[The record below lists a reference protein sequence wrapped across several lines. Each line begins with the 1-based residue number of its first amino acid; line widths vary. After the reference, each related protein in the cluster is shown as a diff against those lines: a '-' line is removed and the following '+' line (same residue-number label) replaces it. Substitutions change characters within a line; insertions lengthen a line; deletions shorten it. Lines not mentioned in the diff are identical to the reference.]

1 MSPMRG
7 ACGYGRRRI
16 GLSAQWRPAT
26 RSSRVEIRVRE
37 DPAAM
42 VPVDLA
48 DLVVLAGR
56 LAALAVAPEAA
67 NAERTPVL

>member
-7 ACGYGRRRI
+7 ACGCGRRRI

-42 VPVDLA
+42 VPVDL
-48 DLVVLAGR
+48 VVLAGR

-67 NAERTPVL
+67 NTERTPVL